1 MMRQRAWWVIR
12 RCISFTVDEL
22 LSTLADG
29 TERDA
34 AGNIGK
40 YVRAL
45 EKAGIVKRAEKRQ
58 AGKALTSPGM
68 LRYQLVINSGRLAP
82 IWRTN
87 NCEVYDRNSK
97 VVYSIDQFS
106 VTENIEVNHE

>member
-1 MMRQRAWWVIR
+1 MRQRAWWVIR

-58 AGKALTSPGM
+58 AGNALTSTGM
-68 LRYQLVINSGRLAP
+68 VRYQLVINSGRLAP

-106 VTENIEVNHE
+106 VPENIEVNHE